1 MIGESRIDEA
11 PAGDFHDRLP
21 MRSIDARTA
30 AWLLLVLLI
39 SFKSALAQEAV
50 AQPEPGSVIEG
61 IPTIPSSLITEVGR
75 YSNIRAAE
83 ILTWHPVKREMLIVT
98 ALANTPQVHLV
109 KFPGG
114 ARSQLTFFQDRT
126 SRGVSYQPT
135 RGDYFIFS
143 KDSGG
148 DQKYQNY
155 RYDLATG
162 NITLLTDGK
171 SRNGPGVWSNRGD
184 RIVYSSTR
192 RNGTDVDLYIV
203 DPLDLKSDRL
213 LVKLQGGGWT
223 PLDWSPDDST
233 TLALQQ
239 ISINE
244 SYLWFIDV
252 ASGQTTPFTP
262 KSGPALVAYGDAHFS
277 KDGKSVYAITDRDS
291 EFRRL
296 ARIDIATH
304 RHTFLTAQIPWD
316 ISQAQLS
323 PDGKTIA
330 VVSNEDGKTTLHLL
344 DAGSGREKP
353 LHSFPDGYVIDLHW
367 HRNGRDL
374 GFSLDSARSS
384 DDAHS
389 LDTKT
394 GKVERWTFS
403 EVGGLNTEGFVEPR
417 VIHWKSFDGRSIS
430 GILYQ
435 PPERFTGKR
444 PVIIDIHGGP
454 EDEFQPYFLGQDNY
468 YLNEL
473 GVALLF
479 PNIRGSS
486 GFGKTFLTLD
496 NGLLRE
502 DAYKDIGSLL
512 DWIGTQPGLD
522 ASRVMVT
529 GASYGGNVALVT
541 AMKYPERIRCAID
554 IFGPS
559 DLVTFLER
567 TAAYRR
573 DLRRV
578 EYGDERDPQTR
589 AFLERIAPLNNAA
602 SITKPLFVMQGENDP
617 VVPRSESDQIVNSVR
632 KNGVPVWYFVA
643 KDEGHGF
650 SKKSNNDYRFYATVM
665 FTKQF
670 LLN

>member
-1 MIGESRIDEA
+1 MISTPDGLSR
-11 PAGDFHDRLP
+11 HTVYLRN
-21 MRSIDARTA
+21 A
-30 AWLLLVLLI
+30 AWLLLLLI
-39 SFKSALAQEAV
+39 ASFEPTSAQQV
-50 AQPEPGSVIEG
+50 GGQPEAGSMMEG
-61 IPTIPSSLITEVGR
+61 IPPIPSPLVAEVGR
-75 YSNIRAAE
+75 YTNTRAAE
-83 ILTWHPVKREMLIVT
+83 ILSWHPVKREMLIVT
-98 ALANTPQVHLV
+98 FLCNTPQVHLV

-114 ARSQLTFFQDRT
+114 ARTQLTFFADRT
-126 SRGVSYQPT
+126 SRGVSHQPT

-148 DQKYQNY
+148 DENYQNY
-155 RYDLATG
+155 RYDLANG
-162 NITLLTDGK
+162 QITLLTDGK
-171 SRNGPGVWSNRGD
+171 SKNGPGVWSNRGD

-192 RNGTDVDLYIV
+192 RNGTDVDLYIMN
-203 DPLDLKSDRL
+203 PLDPKSDRL
-213 LVKLQGGGWT
+213 LAELQGGGWS
-223 PLDWSPDDST
+223 PLDWSSDDST
-233 TLALQQ
+233 ILALQE
-239 ISINE
+239 ISIAE
-244 SYLWFIDV
+244 SYLWFIDA
-252 ASGQTTPFTP
+252 ASGKKTLFTP
-262 KSGPALVAYGDAHFS
+262 KSGTAEVAYGDAHFS
-277 KDGKSVYAITDRDS
+277 KDGKAIYAITDRDS

-304 RHTFLTAQIPWD
+304 RFTFLTAHIPWD
-316 ISQAQLS
+316 ISEAQLS

-330 VVSNEDGKTTLHLL
+330 VTSNEDGKTRLHLL
-344 DAGSGREKP
+344 DTESARETP
-353 LHSFPDGYVIDLHW
+353 LPGFPPGYVIDLHW
-367 HRNGRDL
+367 HKNSRDL

-384 DDAHS
+384 DDAYS

-403 EVGGLNTEGFVEPR
+403 ELGGLNTESFTEPR
-417 VIHWKSFDGRSIS
+417 VIHWNSFDDRTIS
-430 GILYQ
+430 GILYH
-435 PPERFTGKR
+435 PPARFTGKR

-454 EDEFQPYFLGQDNY
+454 EDQFQPYFLGQQNY

-486 GFGKTFLTLD
+486 GFGKTFATLD

-502 DAYKDIGSLL
+502 NAYKDIGALL
-512 DWIGTQPGLD
+512 DWIGTQPDLD

-541 AMKYPERIRCAID
+541 AMKYPGRIRCAVD

-559 DLVTFLER
+559 NLVTFLER
-567 TAAYRR
+567 TAPYRR

-578 EYGDERDPQTR
+578 EYGDEREPQIR
-589 AFLERIAPLNNAA
+589 AFLERLAPLNNAD

-617 VVPRSESDQIVNSVR
+617 IVARAESDQIVNAVR
-632 KNGVPVWYFVA
+632 KNGTPVWYFVA

-665 FTKQF
+665 FVQKF